1 MSVEEVIPAAKVLA
15 REGLVDAFGHVS
27 ARTGNSFALTPPQP
41 LGSLTARDAL
51 VDVSLDAAELPAGA
65 PKETWIHLEIYR
77 RRPDVGGICRAQP
90 RAVNAAAGAGVA
102 IRALHGQ
109 GAFAGATVALHDDA
123 TLVRSREL
131 GAAVAAS
138 LGEGDAIVLRG
149 NGAVTVGSTPGIAA
163 ARRVVLEASAAVNL
177 AAAAAGSVH
186 ALSDTEVAAWRSV
199 APEILGRLWTYLGSR
214 THEEDDS
221 R

>member
-1 MSVEEVIPAAKVLA
+1 MSTDEVIPAAHVLA

-27 ARTGNSFALTPPQP
+27 ARTGNAFALTPPQP
-41 LGSLTARDAL
+41 LGSLVAEAAL
-51 VDVSLDAAELPAGA
+51 VDVPLDAAELPAGA
-65 PKETWIHLEIYR
+65 PREAWIHLEIYR

-90 RAVNAAAGAGVA
+90 EAVNAAAGAGVA

-109 GAFAGATVALHDDA
+109 GAFAGATVPLHDDA
-123 TLVRSREL
+123 TLVRHREL
-131 GAAVAAS
+131 GAAVAAA
-138 LGEGDAIVLRG
+138 LGEGDAVVLRG

-163 ARRVVLEASAAVNL
+163 ARMVVLAASARVNL
-177 AAAAAGSVH
+177 AAAASGSSR

-199 APEILGRLWTYLGSR
+199 APEVLGRLWMYLRSR
-214 THEEDDS
+214 THEEEDS